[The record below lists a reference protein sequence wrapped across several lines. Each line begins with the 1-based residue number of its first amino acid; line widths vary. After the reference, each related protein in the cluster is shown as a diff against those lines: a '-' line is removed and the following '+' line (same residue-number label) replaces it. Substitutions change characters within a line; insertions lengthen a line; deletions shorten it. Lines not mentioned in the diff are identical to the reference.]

1 MADKKISELT
11 ALTGANVATDDQLVI
26 VDTSAALTKSITIDE
41 FKNALDTATGFVRIT
56 GDTMTGDLSM
66 SGANITLG
74 DSSGVS
80 DDRIVLGDDSDLLI
94 YHNNPNSFIRDQ
106 GNGNFFITTDG
117 NYIFLAKDDL
127 TNMATFQVDGPVD
140 LYHAGSPKLSTTS
153 TGVDITGVLSSD
165 GLTVDGVEVINTGST
180 TAYSAG
186 MFTGA
191 PVFTPQSYD
200 GLAIQASTDGFSS
213 LYMESAGLTGY
224 LGERSARITVSPTPL
239 SSYGTDI
246 IFNNRR
252 TNAAMSQALKIDGN
266 GDISF
271 YEDQGT
277 TAKFFWSAADER
289 LGIGTSSPSA
299 ALHIASSGGTVSL
312 VEASSGYNARVRIQS
327 GNANESFLEFADT
340 DDSDVGEIV
349 YSHANNSMR
358 FNTNATERMRI
369 DSSGNVGI
377 GESNPDAKL
386 HIRDATDG
394 GSSSTTSAIQFSR
407 RSGGA
412 NDAAIK
418 MQHDGSDGVSNL
430 QFHFGTSEAMRI
442 DSSGNLLVGH
452 TSITDW
458 TTTAGAQV
466 RGTGYVIGSVDGDY
480 SFIANRLT
488 SDGDIM
494 QFRKDGATVGSIGT
508 NGGVLTV
515 GNANTGGIIFGY
527 NAGHTFIE
535 PSNTSGASTDDLATL
550 GSGTKRF
557 RDLYLS
563 GGIEI
568 ENGTGNV
575 GVGKQ
580 ALNSNTGTQN
590 TAVGKDALNRNTTSS
605 YNTAVGL
612 NAGYFATGEKNTFIG
627 HDAGSAS
634 SFTGSSNTIL
644 GRYNANQNGLDIRTS
659 SNNIVL
665 SDGDGNPRTHWD
677 SNGAQYG
684 PAANY
689 GGFITAEITQS
700 HLGNDASGTADI
712 TYTLTLKNTTGTYDN
727 WQVMMYL
734 TTSGNSSP
742 AKTSVYE
749 IRGSQR
755 SSAASVNRTTLVSG
769 ETRTITSSV
778 SGLVV
783 TFTIASEGSSTATQ
797 GAKFCFVGGTYGC
810 VSVAVG
816 DSA

>member
-442 DSSGNLLVGH
+442 DSSGNLLVGTTLTAEVDESGTRIVAGDAGYIEH
-452 TSITDW
+452 SRTSTTD
-458 TTTAGAQV
+458 TLPNVVIA
-466 RGTGYVIGSVDGDY
+466 RGNDGEAIRFIRNDGS
-480 SFIANRLT
+480 NREV
-488 SDGDIM
+488 GDI
-494 QFRKDGATVGSIGT
+494 V
-508 NGGVLTV
+508 
-515 GNANTGGIIFGY
+515 
-527 NAGHTFIE
+527 
-535 PSNTSGASTDDLATL
+535 LAT
-550 GSGTKRF
+550 SST
-557 RDLYLS
+557 
-563 GGIEI
+563 
-568 ENGTGNV
+568 
-575 GVGKQ
+575 
-580 ALNSNTGTQN
+580 
-590 TAVGKDALNRNTTSS
+590 S
-605 YNTAVGL
+605 YNTSSDYRLKENVIELTG
-612 NAGYFATGEKNTFIG
+612 ATTRLKQLEPKRFNFIA
-627 HDAGSAS
+627 DADTTVDGFLAHEVQSVVPEAI
-634 SFTGSSNTIL
+634 TGTHNEVD
-644 GRYNANQNGLDIRTS
+644 A
-659 SNNIVL
+659 
-665 SDGDGNPRTHWD
+665 DGNPVYQGIDQSKIVPLLVATIKELEAR
-677 SNGAQYG
+677 
-684 PAANY
+684 
-689 GGFITAEITQS
+689 ITALES
-700 HLGNDASGTADI
+700 N
-712 TYTLTLKNTTGTYDN
+712 
-727 WQVMMYL
+727 
-734 TTSGNSSP
+734 
-742 AKTSVYE
+742 
-749 IRGSQR
+749 
-755 SSAASVNRTTLVSG
+755 
-769 ETRTITSSV
+769 
-778 SGLVV
+778 
-783 TFTIASEGSSTATQ
+783 
-797 GAKFCFVGGTYGC
+797 
-810 VSVAVG
+810 
-816 DSA
+816 

>member
-26 VDTSAALTKSITIDE
+26 VDTSAALTKNITIDE

-56 GDTMTGDLSM
+56 GDTMTGDLAL
-66 SGANITLG
+66 SGADVTFGDNDKAIFGAGSDLQIYHDAGG
-74 DSSGVS
+74 DSYITESNASGQL
-80 DDRIVLGDDSDLLI
+80 RIQAGNIKIADADGNNFIYMTDLGTGGLVNL
-94 YHNNPNSFIRDQ
+94 YHNGSEKLA
-106 GNGNFFITTDG
+106 TT
-117 NYIFLAKDDL
+117 N
-127 TNMATFQVDGPVD
+127 
-140 LYHAGSPKLSTTS
+140 
-153 TGVDITGVLSSD
+153 TGVDITGTLTSD
-165 GLTVDGVEVINTGST
+165 GLTVDAD
-180 TAYSAG
+180 TATILDNRPSSISAG
-186 MFTGA
+186 DKGIIIGRNFD
-191 PVFTPQSYD
+191 TPNRQVEFGGTFASFGQSPAFYVRTAD
-200 GLAIQASTDGFSS
+200 KLRLKASD
-213 LYMESAGLTGY
+213 
-224 LGERSARITVSPTPL
+224 
-239 SSYGTDI
+239 
-246 IFNNRR
+246 
-252 TNAAMSQALKIDGN
+252 N

-271 YEDQGT
+271 YEDTGT
-277 TAKFFWSAADER
+277 TAKLHWSAADER
-289 LGIGTSSPSA
+289 LGIGTSSPTA

-494 QFRKDGATVGSIGT
+494 QFRKDGTTVGSIGT
-508 NGGVLTV
+508 TAGVLTL

-563 GGIEI
+563 GGVVF
-568 ENGTGNV
+568 G
-575 GVGKQ
+575 
-580 ALNSNTGTQN
+580 
-590 TAVGKDALNRNTTSS
+590 
-605 YNTAVGL
+605 
-612 NAGYFATGEKNTFIG
+612 
-627 HDAGSAS
+627 DAGGSGTS
-634 SFTGSSNTIL
+634 SSNTFDSYEEGTWSPAVEGSTTAGSGTYSGNA
-644 GRYNANQNGLDIRTS
+644 GRYVKVGQLVTVIGYINCTAHTGAGDLLITGLPYTQINDSANITVGSCITDNLDWGGYDQVNPIGSANTTRLRMFRFQDNGGWTGVALDS
-659 SNNIVL
+659 SFRIHFE
-665 SDGDGNPRTHWD
+665 S
-677 SNGAQYG
+677 
-684 PAANY
+684 
-689 GGFITAEITQS
+689 
-700 HLGNDASGTADI
+700 
-712 TYTLTLKNTTGTYDN
+712 TYT
-727 WQVMMYL
+727 
-734 TTSGNSSP
+734 
-742 AKTSVYE
+742 
-749 IRGSQR
+749 
-755 SSAASVNRTTLVSG
+755 
-769 ETRTITSSV
+769 
-778 SGLVV
+778 
-783 TFTIASEGSSTATQ
+783 
-797 GAKFCFVGGTYGC
+797 
-810 VSVAVG
+810 VA
-816 DSA
+816 